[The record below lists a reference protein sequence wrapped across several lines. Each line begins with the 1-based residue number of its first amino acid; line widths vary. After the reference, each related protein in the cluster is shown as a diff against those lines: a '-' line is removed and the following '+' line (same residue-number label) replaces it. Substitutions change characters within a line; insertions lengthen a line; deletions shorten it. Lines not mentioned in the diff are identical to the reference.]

1 MKHTTTE
8 ENYVKAIFHLTK
20 NEKEAITTNA
30 IAAEV
35 DSAAATVTDM
45 LKKLAEKKLIK
56 YEPYKGVSLSK
67 NGLLLAGKIV
77 RKHRLWETFLV
88 EKLNF
93 KWDEVHEIAEQLEH
107 IQSDELVNRINK
119 FLGSP
124 KTDPHGDPIPDD
136 AGNLVPI
143 VSQPLNRAS
152 SHDVHTVASVGDQS
166 SSFLQM
172 LDKMSIKIG
181 SKIKIIE
188 RHEFDGSMQVK
199 INNQSAINI
208 SELLAKNLIVK

>member
-1 MKHTTTE
+1 MTATVAE
-8 ENYVKAIFHLTK
+8 ENYIKAIFHLSK
-20 NEKEAITTNA
+20 NENKVVNTNA
-30 IAAEV
+30 IANEV
-35 DSAAATVTDM
+35 QTAAATVTDM
-45 LKKLAEKKLIK
+45 LKKLADKKLIK

-67 NGLLLAGKIV
+67 NGLLMAGKIV

-107 IQSDELVNRINK
+107 IQSDDLIGRLDK

-124 KTDPHGDPIPDD
+124 KIDPHGDPIPD
-136 AGNLVPI
+136 AEGNLIPI
-143 VSQPLNRAS
+143 TSKPLTIAS

-172 LDKMSIKIG
+172 LDKLKISIG
-181 SKIKIIE
+181 TKIKIVE
-188 RHEFDGSMQVK
+188 KHEFDGSLQVK
-199 INNQSAINI
+199 INNQNIINI
-208 SELLAKNLIVK
+208 SEQLAKNLIVK